1 MGIILSPIAVLLQL
15 GVTRVLAPMGFSFI
29 AGDTPGF
36 YLWAALVEECVK
48 YYAVRTIVLRN
59 PAFDEPVDAMIYMM
73 TAGLGFAAIENILV
87 MFRTIPHGAQAAF
100 AVWSL
105 RAVGATL
112 LHALSSSLIGYF
124 LALSW
129 FFRDHHR
136 KLLVLGILL
145 ATLFHF
151 VFNLFLASADNQTH
165 GLIYAT
171 TLLLIMGFLVS
182 VLFVKIKARHRA
194 TLAQATAAIQIT

>member
-15 GVTRVLAPMGFSFI
+15 GATRVLVPAGFSFA
-29 AGDTPGF
+29 AGGTPGF
-36 YLWAALVEECVK
+36 FLWAALVEECVK
-48 YYAVRTIVLRN
+48 YWAVRTIVLRN
-59 PAFDEPVDAMIYMM
+59 PAFDEPVDAMVYMM

-87 MFRTIPHGAQAAF
+87 MFRTIPDGAQAALT
-100 AVWSL
+100 VWCL

-129 FFRDHHR
+129 FFQEHR
-136 KLLVLGILL
+136 KKLLLLGILL
-145 ATLFHF
+145 STLFHF
-151 VFNLFLASADNQTH
+151 VFNLFLSSATNQVH
-165 GLIYAT
+165 GLVYTMA
-171 TLLLIMGFLVS
+171 LLLIMAFLVS

-194 TLAQATAAIQIT
+194 ITAQATAAIQIT